1 MSDFAPVNIRGVVA
15 FPNPDKEQQLIRF
28 IDSHYNGLFTVPNGS
43 DIVLTYIDG
52 EKETLVCE
60 YIDDTHAVIGS
71 RVYHICEFA
80 ELMEC
85 GGTVYAPKQPAPQM
99 SFGTYEIYQIKDI
112 GRTDY
117 SFRSYAEAEKKLKAA
132 DYERVYAGMLAQKV
146 TLEDLFWKHNRDT
159 RPFGGMMHAL
169 SMSDVIVTT
178 RNGEK
183 KAFYVD
189 RIGFQEVKKF
199 LKEKPKKKKQEQ
211 ER

>member
-28 IDSHYNGLFTVPNGS
+28 IDSHYNGLFTIPNGGNV
-43 DIVLTYIDG
+43 VLTYIDG
-52 EKETLVCE
+52 AKETLACE

-85 GGTVYAPKQPAPQM
+85 GGTVYTPKQPDPKAT
-99 SFGTYEIYQIKDI
+99 FGTYEIYQIKDI

-117 SFRSYAEAEKKLKAA
+117 CFRSFAEAEKKLKAV
-132 DYERVYAGMLAQKV
+132 DYKRVYAGMLAQKM
-146 TLEDLFWKHNRDT
+146 TLDDLFWKHNRDT
-159 RPFGGMMHAL
+159 RPFADMMHSL
-169 SMSDVIVTT
+169 SVSDVIVTT
-178 RNGEK
+178 RSGEK

-189 RIGFQEVKKF
+189 SIGFQEVKNF
-199 LKEKPKKKKQEQ
+199 LKRKPKRK
-211 ER
+211 ERNDER